1 MNQEKKKNIINLGDT
16 NGGKRTLFKSPLK
29 NDKLISKENIALSES
44 EKNANFLEGDD
55 NNFVHEITENKDQK
69 LFKGFLQKLNK
80 IGEFGFN
87 ENTYMLPIN
96 NRDINVLTD
105 TNIYENNNSN
115 GNNTNSKNNIKK
127 NKPTKN
133 VNMNA
138 NNVIDIKSIKNINL
152 NTNIHPT
159 SLSPNKSSNPYFP
172 ENFNDP
178 YDSKYSFKINKI
190 KDDYIDFLQK
200 EFEDNTK
207 KSVKLDT
214 NNKELLKKCDDL
226 MHDNRLLSNT
236 LNDRTAKL
244 NKIIQENLTVK
255 SQLDKCLLTNQKNEQ
270 KLEFYEEQFNLYK
283 TSNENYQKIIQ
294 ELKDQIDQL
303 NNNIIELQKTHEEN
317 LKDAEE
323 NFNNN
328 LKIEIENNKKEIE
341 EIHENKNREENE
353 KNEQRIQQMLEHIK
367 NLEEKNDELSNELNK
382 KENMFDM
389 VCKENEKLTGE
400 NNLFRNE
407 IEQYTHQIS
416 ELNTIIKHKDSI
428 INNLKTENLNNEKF
442 LNKSSSCSYMKFD
455 GSEYINENISKL
467 ITDNEENKMK
477 IELLND
483 KIKNIDEIERKY
495 NEIMNGN
502 RTLSLSEKLA
512 LQLNS
517 NNKSPKSS
525 SKNSSSN
532 THFNYNNFNEIK
544 NATYQK
550 NTNTSNTSSNYRS
563 FVSPKK
569 LQLQDVND
577 STPNSPRISN
587 INTKKKYEKT
597 DYKTTAKLDDKNKN
611 KTIIISSS
619 SSNNTKLRDKNNINN
634 NNKNVSTYISN
645 TTKINNRTY
654 NNNIIELNKAKNG
667 IDREI
672 KISKQNTKTTIRNPR
687 ETKEINL
694 PRKIETSPTS
704 IASRYYHKNNEENT
718 KVQIINDNDKKS
730 HGKELEVEKD
740 EVKESIREMNRK
752 KNFTHKPKTVG
763 ISIEEE
769 ILEEQKNGGAP
780 KITIIHAENEDE
792 IINEKYYLYGI
803 DRDDLLHVFDIN
815 LKQWSDLRKITE
827 IKDISDTFKKDYQY
841 EGTLLYNTLTGF
853 YILTGEKTDILYY
866 YNSLTNTIS
875 KICRFNNNHDNGGI
889 FLDKATNS
897 LYVLGGKKTKS
908 CEYYSFNDKK
918 IYKLPDLTIDR
929 ANASYI
935 VSNNKLYAFFG
946 FCYSKN
952 SYSSSIE
959 YIDFIRKDKWIEL
972 KNIQLLKNNISFD
985 MESVSTMYYRNNP
998 NLILIY
1004 CGIQGDDEDFV
1015 TEYYLLYTFKNN
1027 DPKGF
1032 HFAKNSR
1039 FLMLP
1044 KNNNYEGYNDRDN
1057 IDVMIDYK
1065 NNVHFILQEKQ
1076 KIDIY
1081 RNEL

>member
-1 MNQEKKKNIINLGDT
+1 
-16 NGGKRTLFKSPLK
+16 
-29 NDKLISKENIALSES
+29 
-44 EKNANFLEGDD
+44 
-55 NNFVHEITENKDQK
+55 
-69 LFKGFLQKLNK
+69 
-80 IGEFGFN
+80 
-87 ENTYMLPIN
+87 
-96 NRDINVLTD
+96 
-105 TNIYENNNSN
+105 
-115 GNNTNSKNNIKK
+115 
-127 NKPTKN
+127 
-133 VNMNA
+133 MNA
-138 NNVIDIKSIKNINL
+138 NNVIDIKNIKNINL

-159 SLSPNKSSNPYFP
+159 NLSPNKSSNSYYP

-226 MHDNRLLSNT
+226 IHDNRLLSNT

-317 LKDAEE
+317 LKDAED

-353 KNEQRIQQMLEHIK
+353 KNEQRIQEMLEHIK
-367 NLEEKNDELSNELNK
+367 NLEIKNDELSNELNK

-416 ELNTIIKHKDSI
+416 VLNTIIKHKDSI

-517 NNKSPKSS
+517 NNTSPKNSN
-525 SKNSSSN
+525 KNTN
-532 THFNYNNFNEIK
+532 TLTHFNYNNFNEIK
-544 NATYQK
+544 NSTYQK
-550 NTNTSNTSSNYRS
+550 NTNTNNISSNYRS

-569 LQLQDVND
+569 LQLQEVND
-577 STPNSPRISN
+577 STPNSPRMTNTSN
-587 INTKKKYEKT
+587 KTKYEKT
-597 DYKTTAKLDDKNKN
+597 DYKNNIKLDEKNKN
-611 KTIIISSS
+611 KTIVISSS
-619 SSNNTKLRDKNNINN
+619 NTNTKLRDKNINKNVTTYVSNTTNIINRPNINN
-634 NNKNVSTYISN
+634 NNIID
-645 TTKINNRTY
+645 INKT
-654 NNNIIELNKAKNG
+654 KNG

-672 KISKQNTKTTIRNPR
+672 RISKQSNTKTLNNKNPIK

-694 PRKIETSPTS
+694 PRKVETSPST
-704 IASRYYHKNNEENT
+704 IASRYYHKNNEENN
-718 KVQIINDNDKKS
+718 KVQIIYDNEKKI

-752 KNFTHKPKTVG
+752 KNFTHKPKNIG
-763 ISIEEE
+763 MSIEEDN
-769 ILEEQKNGGAP
+769 IEQQRNGGAP
-780 KITIIHAENEDE
+780 KITIIHGENEEE
-792 IINEKYYLYGI
+792 IINEEYYLYGI

-841 EGTLLYNTLTGF
+841 EGTLLYNTLTGL

-889 FLDKATNS
+889 FLDNATNC
-897 LYVLGGKKTKS
+897 LYVLGGKKTKA

-935 VSNNKLYAFFG
+935 VSNNKIFAFFG

-952 SYSSSIE
+952 NYSNSIE

-985 MESVSTMYYRNNP
+985 MESVSTMYYKNNP

-1015 TEYYLLYTFKNN
+1015 TEYYLLYDTKNNTMDKINKWNMQQYKNLGKQWKNYTFKKN

-1039 FLMLP
+1039 FLSLP
-1044 KNNNYEGYNDRDN
+1044 KNNRYEGYSDRDC